1 MLVNDAIA
9 EIWGEKKKKI
19 ADPDSRELHEI
30 WQM

>member
-1 MLVNDAIA
+1 MLVNDAIS
-9 EIWGEKKKKI
+9 EIWQKKKI

>member
-1 MLVNDAIA
+1 MMQFQKS
-9 EIWGEKKKKI
+9 GGKKLNKI